1 MFSSLTENGDIWSL
15 PVDAN
20 LGKVTGQ
27 PQRVT
32 KEQGA
37 EYYPSVSLDGKT
49 LAFVSHRDGNPDIWT
64 KDLESGK
71 ETSTV
76 GTPTVELHPA
86 VSADG
91 FRVAYLS
98 LSQTQGGAIIGAIRV
113 IPVTGGIS
121 KELCSSCS
129 WPLDWS
135 SDERRMV
142 FNELHGNQLVRYL
155 MDVPTAKKSH
165 LLDHSS
171 PQIGFSAD
179 GDWITFVVQPVPG
192 IASPLGCRIFI
203 APYKSESIREE
214 QWIPLSEVSTWDD
227 KPRWSPDG
235 NLIYFVSDRDGFA
248 CIWAQKLDPK
258 TKRPREGAFA
268 VYHSHESR
276 CSIKNQGYGGLEIS
290 VARDKIVF
298 SMVELTGNIWTANLK
313 S

>member
-98 LSQTQGGAIIGAIRV
+98 LSQTQGGAIIGVIRV

-129 WPLDWS
+129 GPLDWS

-142 FNELHGNQLVRYL
+142 FNELHGNQLVSYL
-155 MDVPTAKKSH
+155 MEPQRNPTFLITPVRKSTSRLTVIGLP
-165 LLDHSS
+165 LLSS
-171 PQIGFSAD
+171 QFQVSRH
-179 GDWITFVVQPVPG
+179 
-192 IASPLGCRIFI
+192 PL
-203 APYKSESIREE
+203 A
-214 QWIPLSEVSTWDD
+214 
-227 KPRWSPDG
+227 
-235 NLIYFVSDRDGFA
+235 A
-248 CIWAQKLDPK
+248 
-258 TKRPREGAFA
+258 
-268 VYHSHESR
+268 
-276 CSIKNQGYGGLEIS
+276 
-290 VARDKIVF
+290 VF
-298 SMVELTGNIWTANLK
+298 SSLPTSQSLFEK
-313 S
+313 SSGFL